1 MKRNIIETIFGGVV
15 LIIAVTFLMFVYS
28 SSNVK
33 KVDGYKV
40 IAKFSNINGINIGS
54 DVTIGGYKVGSVS
67 DIDIEDDFFIKT
79 TLSISNSLKDKIPYD
94 SIAMISSPSI
104 MSDKVI
110 AIETGVDEDYFL
122 ADGEEITNTQS
133 GVSLEQLIGQVIFSL
148 KGNKNSNEENE
159 G

>member
-15 LIIAVTFLMFVYS
+15 LIIAVIFVIFVYS

-33 KVDGYKV
+33 KVDGYQV
-40 IAKFSNINGINIGS
+40 IAKFSNINGVNIGS

-67 DIDIEDDFFIKT
+67 DVEIEEDFFIKT
-79 TLSISNSLKDKIPYD
+79 TLNISNTLKGKIPYD

-104 MSDKVI
+104 MSDKVVS
-110 AIETGVDEDYFL
+110 IETGIEEEYL
-122 ADGEEITNTQS
+122 ANGEELTNTQS

-148 KGNKNSNEENE
+148 KGSKDSDEDDS
-159 G
+159 

>member
-15 LIIAVTFLMFVYS
+15 LIIAVIFLIFVYS

-33 KVDGYKV
+33 KVDGYEV
-40 IAKFSNINGINIGS
+40 IAKFSNINGINVGS
-54 DVTIGGYKVGSVS
+54 DVTIGGFKVGTVNEVE
-67 DIDIEDDFFIKT
+67 IEEDFFIKT

-104 MSDKVI
+104 MGDKVV
-110 AIETGVDEDYFL
+110 AIETGIDEDYFL
-122 ADGEEITNTQS
+122 ADGEEITQTQS
-133 GVSLEQLIGQVIFSL
+133 GVSIEQLIGQVIFSL
-148 KGNKNSNEENE
+148 KGAKDADEDNE